1 MTTDSSPQGSAAHRP
16 AEGARDRGIV
26 PVKVRPPTLRTDT
39 VARPRLTATLE
50 DSTARV
56 VLVCAPAGFGKTV
69 VALEWLADAARPL
82 AWLSVDA
89 LDNEP
94 DRFLRHLA
102 ASFRA
107 CDAPGFR
114 EAAEVL
120 SESSRGSGTD
130 PGADLGAD
138 LVQALALA
146 PDGATVVLDDVHLLS
161 ATPVWELLGRLV
173 TDGPDVLR
181 LVLLTREDPP
191 LRLARLRVSGELEE
205 IRARDLRFRAE
216 ECERFFD
223 APGTDRLSRER
234 IAELVDKTEGWAAGL
249 RLAFAALQMA
259 EDVDAAAAGFGGR
272 HELLVDYLL
281 EEALR
286 GRSPELQRFLM
297 ETSILPRFTIDTCR
311 EVTGDEGAGRHLEAV
326 DEANLFLV
334 SLDSERRWYRYHHLF
349 AELLT
354 FRLERVD
361 PERVPV
367 LRERASAWFER
378 EGQLSEAL
386 AQAAHLADATPL
398 VRLLDRHGYGVL
410 ARSEFAAFAHWL
422 ERVSDPEAW
431 PWPLFLVAVTWY
443 QVQADRRADPDR
455 WLELLDAAI
464 ADPPAGYPDEMLDEA
479 RLHRD
484 VIRAF
489 WLRVHGRTTE
499 ALDAAR
505 EVLQRVPPHDPVL
518 RGMTEFQIAAVHLR
532 RGDMHPARADLERA
546 RETTRLGGADYIFL
560 ACLGHLGAVLAQT
573 EGIPVAQRHLG
584 EAIAQA
590 EARRMDRLPAFGI
603 VLYQAADASLLADDR
618 DEAMRHLARADDV
631 TRGERDTDIRA
642 NVLIR
647 RARLE
652 SLAGREEAAAALLD
666 EAAVL
671 SRGQSIQ
678 PFGTSIEL
686 ERARLDELHA
696 DTLLGPDAV
705 IHPEQVAGEVAER
718 VAGAAEWTIVE
729 EAEQILR
736 MRHALKADR
745 REEAM
750 ERAQLL
756 ERHAR
761 AGARGVA
768 LCLAL
773 LVQATLSTDPS
784 RRHETLGEALRRAH
798 RGRYVRPILEFGA
811 TVRPALEAA
820 LGGTLSTA
828 AREFIEDRLLDPLPK
843 PEAPALDLT
852 SELGLTDRELDLL
865 GHLAKGLTNRELA
878 QRLFLS
884 ENTVKTHLKHIYAKL
899 DVSSR
904 TAAVDRAFTLGLL
917 QRGEG

>member
-1 MTTDSSPQGSAAHRP
+1 MTTDSSPQGSAAHRT
-16 AEGARDRGIV
+16 AEHARDRGIV
-26 PVKVRPPTLRTDT
+26 PVKIRPPTLRTDT
-39 VARPRLTATLE
+39 VERPRLTAALE
-50 DSTARV
+50 DSAARV

-69 VALEWLADAARPL
+69 LAQEWLAGADRPL

-107 CDAPGFR
+107 SGASGFQ

-120 SESSRGSGTD
+120 AEFSRGPGTD
-130 PGADLGAD
+130 MGAD

-146 PDGATVVLDDVHLLS
+146 PEGAVVVLDDVHLLS
-161 ATPVWELLGRLV
+161 APPVWELLERLV
-173 TDGPDVLR
+173 AKGPEALR
-181 LVLLTREDPP
+181 LVLLTREEPP
-191 LRLARLRVSGELEE
+191 LRLARLRVSGELDD
-205 IRARDLRFRAE
+205 IRARDLRFRAY
-216 ECERFFD
+216 ECARFFD
-223 APGTDRLSRER
+223 ALGPDGLSRAR
-234 IAELVDKTEGWAAGL
+234 IAELVEKTEGWAAGL
-249 RLAFAALQMA
+249 RLASAALQTA

-272 HELLVDYLL
+272 NELLVDYLL

-297 ETSILPRFTIDTCR
+297 ETSILPRFTIDACR
-311 EVTGDEGAGRHLEAV
+311 EVTGTGGAARHLEEV

-334 SLDSERRWYRYHHLF
+334 SLDAERRWYRYHHLF

-354 FRLERVD
+354 FRLERVA
-361 PERVPV
+361 PERVPG
-367 LRERASAWFER
+367 LRERASLWFEG

-386 AQAAHLADATPL
+386 AQAAQLEDPTLL
-398 VRLLDRHGYGVL
+398 VRLLDRHGYRVL

-422 ERVSDPEAW
+422 ERVDDPAAW
-431 PWPLFLVAVTWY
+431 RWPLFLVAVTWY
-443 QVQADRRADPDR
+443 QVQVDRRADLQR
-455 WLELLDAAI
+455 WLALLDAAI
-464 ADPPAGYPDEMLDEA
+464 ADPPTGYPGDMLEEA

-489 WLRVHGRTTE
+489 WLRVHGRVKE
-499 ALDAAR
+499 GLAAAR

-532 RGDMHPARADLERA
+532 LGDMRAARDELVRA
-546 RETTRLGGADYIFL
+546 RETTRAGGGEYIFL
-560 ACLGHLGAVLAQT
+560 ASLGHLGAVLAQT
-573 EGIPVAQRHLG
+573 DGVPAASRHFS

-590 EARRMDRLPAFGI
+590 EARRVDRLPAFGI
-603 VLYQAADASLLADDR
+603 ILYQAADTHLLADER
-618 DEAMRHLARADDV
+618 EEAARLLMRADDV
-631 TRGERDTDIRA
+631 TRGEQDTDIRA

-652 SLAGREEAAAALLD
+652 TLAGREDTASALLD

-686 ERARLDELHA
+686 ERARLDEVFTGTRVDPGTA
-696 DTLLGPDAV
+696 
-705 IHPEQVAGEVAER
+705 IHPDDLG
-718 VAGAAEWTIVE
+718 GDAAWTLVD

-736 MRHALKADR
+736 MRHALKAGR

-756 ERHAR
+756 ERRAR
-761 AGARGVA
+761 EGSRGVA

-773 LVQATLSTDPS
+773 LVQATLSTDIAD
-784 RRHETLGEALRRAH
+784 RHDKLREALRHAH
-798 RGRYVRPILEFGA
+798 RRRYIRPILEFGA

-820 LGGTLSTA
+820 LGGTRSAA
-828 AREFIEDRLLDPLPK
+828 AREFVEERLLAPLPSAAV
-843 PEAPALDLT
+843 PQYSTAE
-852 SELGLTDRELDLL
+852 SGLTEREMDLL
-865 GHLAKGLTNRELA
+865 GHLATGLTNRQLA

-904 TAAVDRAFTLGLL
+904 TAAVERARTLGIVPP
-917 QRGEG
+917 REV

>member
-1 MTTDSSPQGSAAHRP
+1 MTTDPIPRESAADPLAGRR
-16 AEGARDRGIV
+16 RDRGIV
-26 PVKVRPPTLRTDT
+26 PVKIRPPTLRTDT
-39 VARPRLTATLE
+39 VERPRLTSALA

-69 VALEWLADAARPL
+69 VALEWLADVERPL

-107 CDAPGFR
+107 SGAPGFR

-120 SESSRGSGTD
+120 SESSKGSRT
-130 PGADLGAD
+130 DLGAD

-146 PDGATVVLDDVHLLS
+146 PAGAAVVLDDVHLLT
-161 ATPVWELLGRLV
+161 AAPVWELLGRLV
-173 TDGPDVLR
+173 ADGPPALR
-181 LVLLTREDPP
+181 LVLLTREEPP
-191 LRLARLRVSGELEE
+191 LRLARLRVSGDLHE

-223 APGTDRLSRER
+223 ALGPDTLSRTR
-234 IAELVDKTEGWAAGL
+234 IAELVEKTEGWAAGL
-249 RLAFAALQMA
+249 RLASAALQMA

-297 ETSILPRFTIDTCR
+297 ETSILPRFTVDACR
-311 EVTGDEGAGRHLEAV
+311 EVTGDEDAGRHLGEV

-349 AELLT
+349 AELLS
-354 FRLERVD
+354 FRLERLA
-361 PERVPV
+361 PERMPV
-367 LRERASAWFER
+367 LRERASLWFER

-386 AQAAHLADATPL
+386 AQAAHLSDATLL
-398 VRLLDRHGYGVL
+398 VRLLDRHGYRML
-410 ARSEFAAFAHWL
+410 ARSEFATFAHWL
-422 ERVSDPEAW
+422 ERVSDPAAG

-443 QVQADRRADPDR
+443 HVQVDRRADLQR
-455 WLELLDAAI
+455 WLDLLDAAI
-464 ADPPAGYPDEMLDEA
+464 ADPPAGYPDAMLEEA

-489 WLRVHGRTTE
+489 WLRVHGRMRE

-505 EVLQRVPPHDPVL
+505 EVLRRVPPRGGVL
-518 RGMTEFQIAAVHLR
+518 RGMTEFHIAAVNLAL
-532 RGDMHPARADLERA
+532 GDMHAARDDLERA
-546 RETTRLGGADYIFL
+546 RETTRGGGAEYIFL
-560 ACLGHLGAVLAQT
+560 ASLGHLGAVLTQT
-573 EGIPVAQRHLG
+573 EGAPVARRHFS
-584 EAIAQA
+584 EAITQA
-590 EARRMDRLPAFGI
+590 EARRLDGLPAFGI
-603 VLYQAADASLLADDR
+603 VLYQAADTSLMMDDR
-618 DEAMRHLARADDV
+618 EEALRLLVRADDV

-642 NVLIR
+642 NVLVR
-647 RARLE
+647 RARFEALE
-652 SLAGREEAAAALLD
+652 GRVEAAGALLD
-666 EAAVL
+666 EAAVI
-671 SRGQSIQ
+671 SRGQSLQ

-696 DTLLGPDAV
+696 QTLVGPDAS
-705 IHPEQVAGEVAER
+705 IHPEAVAGE
-718 VAGAAEWTIVE
+718 GEWTLVT
-729 EAEQILR
+729 EAEQVLR
-736 MRHALKADR
+736 MRHALKAGR
-745 REEAM
+745 GEEAL
-750 ERAQLL
+750 ELASAVEAQ
-756 ERHAR
+756 AR

-768 LCLAL
+768 LSLAL
-773 LVQATLSTDPS
+773 LVQATLSTEPS
-784 RRHETLGEALRRAH
+784 RRHDMLGEAVRRAF

-811 TVRPALEAA
+811 SVRPALEAA
-820 LGGTLSTA
+820 LAGSHSTA
-828 AREFIEDRLLDPLPK
+828 MRAFLEERLLDALPK
-843 PEAPALDLT
+843 AETPALDPT
-852 SELGLTDRELDLL
+852 SELGLTDREIDLL
-865 GHLAKGLTNRELA
+865 GHLATGRTNRELA

-904 TAAVDRAFTLGLL
+904 TAAVERARTLGLIEAP
-917 QRGEG
+917 GG